1 MHTKAYLNSLKLKY
15 GYNQAKFIAKDRA
28 TMDVQIYQYDA
39 VVVGAGLAGLA
50 AARELTAAGKKTA
63 VITKLHPLRSHSG
76 AAQGGIN
83 AALGADDS
91 IELHEFDTVKG
102 SDYLA
107 DQDCVELMCSSAPET
122 IRWAERMGAVFSRDE
137 KGDIAIRPFGG
148 QSKPR
153 ACYAKDR
160 TGLTLLQT
168 VYEQAHREGIE
179 VFDEWYVADIIYKDG
194 KVSGVAAYDIRT
206 SKPAIFNAKVT
217 MFATGGYGRAF
228 KINSNAH
235 ANTGDALSIVSRKGL
250 PLEDM
255 EFVQFH
261 PSGLGGSGILISEAA
276 RGEGGRLFNSKGE
289 RFMEK
294 YAPNAM
300 ELASRDVVSRAITQE
315 ILDGN
320 GVGANKD
327 AVNID
332 LTHLDPNIILTKL
345 PELRELAITFL
356 GQDMLKEPI
365 HIAATAHYSM
375 GGIPV
380 NINCQVRKNTTEL
393 VEGFYAAGECSCVSV
408 HGANRL
414 GANSVLE
421 ALFFG
426 RHAGESIVK
435 VIDDIE
441 LREATQEDASSML
454 EELNRVKTS
463 NGTER
468 VPVLREELQQ
478 SMTDNAGVFRTGK
491 SLELQVSIIKKLLKR
506 YTNIRIDDKSDV
518 FNTELQEAIELQ
530 HMLEY
535 SLFIVEGAL
544 AREESRGGH
553 FRDDFPTRD
562 DDKFLKHTYS
572 YMDENYNIKHEYV
585 DVVLGKFE
593 VKERTY

>member
-1 MHTKAYLNSLKLKY
+1 
-15 GYNQAKFIAKDRA
+15 
-28 TMDVQIYQYDA
+28 MDVKIYQYDA
-39 VVVGAGLAGLA
+39 VIVGAGLAGLA

-83 AALGADDS
+83 AALGEGDS
-91 IELHEFDTVKG
+91 VELHEFDTVKG

-107 DQDCVELMCSSAPET
+107 DQDCVELMCTKAPET
-122 IRWAERMGAVFSRDE
+122 IRWAEQMGAVFSRDD

-168 VYEQAHREGIE
+168 MYEQCVRENVEI
-179 VFDEWYVADIIYKDG
+179 FDEWYASDILYKDG
-194 KVSGVAAYDIRT
+194 KVSGVAAFNIRDA
-206 SKPAIFNAKVT
+206 KPAIFNAKAT
-217 MFATGGYGRAF
+217 MFATGGHARAY

-235 ANTGDALSIVSRKGL
+235 ANTGDSLSIIARHGL

-276 RGEGGRLFNSKGE
+276 RGEGGRLFNSEGE

-300 ELASRDVVSRAITQE
+300 ELASRDVVSRAIMQE
-315 ILDGN
+315 IREGR
-320 GVGANKD
+320 GVGPNKD
-327 AVNID
+327 AVSID
-332 LTHLDPNIILTKL
+332 LTHLDPQIILTRL

-356 GQDMLKEPI
+356 GQDILKEPI

-380 NINCQVRKNTTEL
+380 DINCHVRKNPTEL

-421 ALFFG
+421 ALLFG
-426 RHAGESIVK
+426 RHAGQNILK
-435 VIDDIE
+435 DLDTLE
-441 LREATQEDASSML
+441 LRAASSEDAAAML
-454 EELNRVKTS
+454 AEYAWVKTN
-463 NGTER
+463 NGNEK
-468 VPVLREELQQ
+468 VAKLREELQE
-478 SMTDNAGVFRTGK
+478 SMTSNAGVFRTAE
-491 SLELQVSIIKKLLKR
+491 SLNAQREKIKELLAR
-506 YTNIRIDDKSDV
+506 YKHIRVDDKSSI
-518 FNTELQEAIELQ
+518 FNTEIQEAIELG

-535 SLFIVEGAL
+535 SLFIVESAL
-544 AREESRGGH
+544 AREESRGSH
-553 FRDDFPTRD
+553 FREDFPTRD
-562 DDKFLKHTYS
+562 DEKFLKHTYA
-572 YMDENYNIKHEYV
+572 YMDKDFNITLEYA